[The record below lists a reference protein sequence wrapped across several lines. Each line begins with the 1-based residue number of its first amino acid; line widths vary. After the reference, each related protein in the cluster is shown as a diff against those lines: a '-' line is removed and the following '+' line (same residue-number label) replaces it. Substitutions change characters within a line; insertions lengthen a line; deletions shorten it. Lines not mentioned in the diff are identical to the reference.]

1 MGITSEILLHFP
13 EEGRYLTGK
22 YIRGVVRFQLDK
34 ETVFKKISLSLV
46 QRGFC
51 EWYDRVNRDRN
62 ERHKRIGNMLQGHES
77 AVPIKI
83 YFLNKK
89 VDDNVTLSA
98 GSYEYPYEMEIP
110 QNIPPSFRSQNGKIK
125 YHLVLKFKKPGL
137 LKRTKSIQTEV
148 QIFPQ
153 VDPMITDAPTAFALD
168 KNLTKMFASNN
179 QEIRIIGELEKPYLS
194 YYDENKLS
202 LAVTNNTDLNF
213 NIKTELRSKVTY
225 THDHSM
231 GMYGDEEVVKEVIG
245 PIYESPIV
253 PDNSV
258 SNIIK
263 VILPVD
269 PQQYTVRHS
278 AIISRE
284 YKLKVT
290 IQMPMP
296 HSNVSVNIPVFVG
309 DRRLAKANNENRNNE
324 AVEEP
329 PTYWHAMT
337 EDK

>member
-13 EEGRYLTGK
+13 EEGRHLTGK
-22 YIRGVVRFQLDK
+22 YLKGVVRFQLDK

-51 EWYDRVNRDRN
+51 EWYDTTDSNDSHETDN
-62 ERHKRIGNMLQGHES
+62 TLQGNENT
-77 AVPIKI
+77 VLMKL
-83 YFLNKK
+83 YFLNKE
-89 VDDNVTLSA
+89 VDENLTLSA
-98 GSYEYPYEMEIP
+98 GSYEYPFEMEIP
-110 QNIPPSFRSQNGKIK
+110 QNIPPSFRSEIGKIK
-125 YHLVLKFKKPGL
+125 YLLILKFKKPGI

-153 VDPMITDAPTAFALD
+153 VDPIITDAPTAFALD
-168 KNLTKMFASNN
+168 KNLTKMFASHN

-202 LAVTNNTDLNF
+202 LAVTNNTDLNLT
-213 NIKTELRSKVTY
+213 IKTELISKVTY

-231 GMYGDEEVVKEVIG
+231 GMYGDEKVKKEVIG
-245 PIYESPIV
+245 PIYESPVV

-296 HSNVSVNIPVFVG
+296 HRNVSVNIPVFVG
-309 DRRLAKANNENRNNE
+309 DRRLAKENNENKHTE
-324 AVEEP
+324 PVEEP
-329 PTYWHAMT
+329 PTYCHAMS